1 MYIHT
6 YVCTYMTYS
15 PYRSIRVNVPSHLVP
30 LPVNEL
36 HNPSFTEYCVTANVV
51 ATCEVRLLVLL
62 DYGITH
68 RGSSA
73 GGVAAN
79 EVQCASAVHNKED
92 THHNGVCCV
101 LAQEFCNSY

>member
-1 MYIHT
+1 MSPHT
-6 YVCTYMTYS
+6 LS
-15 PYRSIRVNVPSHLVP
+15 

-79 EVQCASAVHNKED
+79 DVQCASAVHNKED
-92 THHNGVCCV
+92 THHNRVCCV